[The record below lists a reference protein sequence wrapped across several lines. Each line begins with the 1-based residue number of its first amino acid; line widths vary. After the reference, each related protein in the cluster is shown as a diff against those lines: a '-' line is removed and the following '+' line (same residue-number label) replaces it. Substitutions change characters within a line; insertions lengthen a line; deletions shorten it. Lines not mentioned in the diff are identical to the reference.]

1 MTESES
7 VALPLGDTPSLFGVD
22 SVSNGTSLSVVSITL
37 CSTPFHGA
45 FWGGYL
51 TCCNCNLVNYFDP
64 LFPHEFGDIFSKESW
79 DG

>member
-1 MTESES
+1 MKGSS
-7 VALPLGDTPSLFGVD
+7 NCNGFSRPPDYLSNFI
-22 SVSNGTSLSVVSITL
+22 SNGTSLSVVSITL

-45 FWGGYL
+45 FWEGYL